1 MILTLY
7 LLPTAPLGSC
17 KNSLLWGDLI
27 CLCRMGTEE
36 EEEEDLESEE
46 VRGGFGP
53 YPTLSPGLP
62 LTSLLVSTGTLDRH
76 ARDMISSVP
85 NPSTTSFLCH
95 PCRSG
100 QV

>member
-7 LLPTAPLGSC
+7 LQPTAPLGSC

-27 CLCRMGTEE
+27 WLCWMGTE

-46 VRGGFGP
+46 VRGGFDP

-62 LTSLLVSTGTLDRH
+62 LTTFLVSTGTLDRH
-76 ARDMISSVP
+76 AGDLIFSIL
-85 NPSTTSFLCH
+85 NPSPTFLCH
-95 PCRSG
+95 PM
-100 QV
+100 QVWADFT